1 VALPW
6 PRGTANYSQKRV
18 DKKNDNL
25 LEKQD
30 PAAFDDQVT

>member
-6 PRGTANYSQKRV
+6 PRGTANDTQKRV
-18 DKKNDNL
+18 DKKKDKLHEN
-25 LEKQD
+25 QD